1 MKDTAKVAVD
11 FDVDEEEVVITV
23 DLADVTV
30 SHRLRPLDGW
40 LLLYLLDP
48 SFTDNPNAV
57 SFCEMALATEPP
69 VGVMETNYA
78 LLMELPAGHI
88 VVPSSMVKSF
98 RVELQ
103 KVLETYADNL
113 GLDS

>member
-1 MKDTAKVAVD
+1 MKNTAKVAVD

-23 DLADVTV
+23 DLADVSV

-48 SFTDNPNAV
+48 SFTNDSNAV

-69 VGVMETNYA
+69 VGIMEMYDA
-78 LLMELPAGHI
+78 LLMSLPAGHI
-88 VVPSSMVKSF
+88 VVPLSMVTSF
-98 RVELQ
+98 RVELL
-103 KVLETYADNL
+103 KVLKNYADDL
-113 GLDS
+113 RLDS